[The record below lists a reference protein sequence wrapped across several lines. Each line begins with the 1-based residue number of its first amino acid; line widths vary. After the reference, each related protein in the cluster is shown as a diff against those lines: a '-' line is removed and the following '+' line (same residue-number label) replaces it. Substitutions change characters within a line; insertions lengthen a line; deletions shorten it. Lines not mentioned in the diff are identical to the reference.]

1 MLRDT
6 QAIQPRTPGVA
17 APTPNRATT
26 MGFIRPGMTTMG
38 FTAPA
43 KSATIAACMLRAN
56 PATTNASTDLLEPCG
71 SGLAREG
78 DGTSNSDVA

>member
-1 MLRDT
+1 M
-6 QAIQPRTPGVA
+6 AYI
-17 APTPNRATT
+17 APAKSVMT

-43 KSATIAACMLRAN
+43 KSVTIAACMLRAN